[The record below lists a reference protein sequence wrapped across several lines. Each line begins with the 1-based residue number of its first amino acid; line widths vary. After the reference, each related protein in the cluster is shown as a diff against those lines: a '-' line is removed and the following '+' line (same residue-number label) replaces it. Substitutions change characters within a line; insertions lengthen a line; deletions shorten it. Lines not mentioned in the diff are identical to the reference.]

1 MSHFSAV
8 LLVLLAG
15 TMWAASGTAA
25 QHFYTQS
32 VHIPIELTQVRLFL
46 SSALFFCSRGGA
58 GAFGAVCALCGAVR
72 ASWCSCRSTAF
83 SAS

>member
-1 MSHFSAV
+1 MSHLSAV

-32 VHIPIELTQVRLFL
+32 AHVPIELTQVRLFL
-46 SSALFFCSRGGA
+46 SSTLFLQECCQLSFFYSLMEA
-58 GAFGAVCALCGAVR
+58 A
-72 ASWCSCRSTAF
+72 
-83 SAS
+83 